1 MCESKGQGARSGCVI
16 SGLGSASASM
26 VLRECGQ
33 PDGGE
38 RGGSGQARVSQPL
51 ARPRPCLVA

>member
-16 SGLGSASASM
+16 SGLGSSSASM

-38 RGGSGQARVSQPL
+38 REEGL
-51 ARPRPCLVA
+51 DRPGCRSR